1 MSLKIGDY
9 QLKYGL
15 MLAPMAGVT
24 DSTFRELC
32 ISCGAEFTVSE
43 MVCAKALCYE
53 QRSKKLSTEG
63 YNTAMLARVPQTQMP
78 MSVQIFGSEPEFM
91 AEAAAMIENCSYK
104 GCTSDCAPAA
114 IDINMGCPVRK
125 ITSNGEGSALM
136 KDPRRIESIVRSVSD
151 AVSIP
156 VTAKLRVG
164 WDEASRNAVECALR
178 AEAGGAAAVCIHGR
192 TRTQQYSGEADLAAI
207 ASVAEAL
214 SIPVIGNG
222 DVRDGKSAL
231 RMIKETGCAALMIG
245 RGAVGNPFVFRE
257 IASALE
263 GIPYAEPN
271 LAERLSVGLRQLSYA
286 VADKGE
292 ETAVLETRKSFAA
305 YLVGFRGA
313 AALRARIHSAETY
326 AHLASLAEEIL
337 SQSEG

>member
-1 MSLKIGDY
+1 MSLTIGGVT
-9 QLKYGL
+9 LRHGL
-15 MLAPMAGVT
+15 LLAPMAGYT
-24 DSTFRELC
+24 DYAMRRICREL
-32 ISCGAEFTVSE
+32 GAEYLVSE
-43 MVCAKALCYE
+43 MVSAKALVYGD
-53 QRSKKLSTEG
+53 RKSIP
-63 YNTAMLARVPQTQMP
+63 LARIREDELPAA
-78 MSVQIFGSEPEFM
+78 VQLFGSEPEVL
-91 AEAAAMIENCSYK
+91 AEAARLLEGGLA
-104 GCTSDCAPAA
+104 GGARPTA
-114 IDINMGCPVRK
+114 IDLNFGCPVRK
-125 ITSNGEGSALM
+125 ITANGEGSALM
-136 KDPRRIESIVRSVSD
+136 KDPRRIESIVRAVSD
-151 AVSIP
+151 SVSIP

-231 RMIKETGCAALMIG
+231 RMKKETGCAALMIG

-326 AHLASLAEEIL
+326 ANLASLAEEIL